1 MASRT
6 RLLSMLIVAT
16 VFSQG
21 LSLPCSPLPYEIY
34 WNVADQN
41 PRGIDVAAF
50 NIFPAN
56 YTQTGDACS
65 NPGCKRWTQGV
76 FPTISDSGTKV
87 NGGVPQNANLSQHLE
102 ALSRDVVHWIPDP
115 DWSGNAVLDF
125 EDWTTV
131 WELNTGGGDWH
142 SRRYPK
148 YSLELEAEQHPDWD
162 VLEVYLQARKHF
174 NISALDFFAETLKTL
189 TDLRPRAKWGFYG
202 LPMNFNEPC
211 EGFGLSMKCGYDSIV
226 GPIYR
231 DLSDQQRL
239 VWAASS
245 ALFPS
250 IYLPPGRT
258 VDENAAYVRSVI
270 KEAVRNAAGRIPVY
284 GFHWNYYHDGKSLLN
299 MEDLRSGLLGP
310 YDMGAQGVVIWGSSA
325 EADRQDFLTVQ

>member
-1 MASRT
+1 MKFLPNNLAQHWHVYVRAASSARGLHRTSPSHQTRARVARRKRWLSLAKMASPT
-6 RLLSMLIVAT
+6 RLLSMLSVAI

-142 SRRYPK
+142 SRR
-148 YSLELEAEQHPDWD
+148 
-162 VLEVYLQARKHF
+162 
-174 NISALDFFAETLKTL
+174 
-189 TDLRPRAKWGFYG
+189 
-202 LPMNFNEPC
+202 
-211 EGFGLSMKCGYDSIV
+211 FG
-226 GPIYR
+226 
-231 DLSDQQRL
+231 
-239 VWAASS
+239 
-245 ALFPS
+245 
-250 IYLPPGRT
+250 
-258 VDENAAYVRSVI
+258 
-270 KEAVRNAAGRIPVY
+270 
-284 GFHWNYYHDGKSLLN
+284 
-299 MEDLRSGLLGP
+299 
-310 YDMGAQGVVIWGSSA
+310 
-325 EADRQDFLTVQ
+325 